1 MNELRGED
9 VSQFE
14 KQIVPLKKH
23 IHCNCALNKLISCDV
38 HDQDDDEKYEEE
50 SISFA
55 KRGMGNGGYDEI
67 QSTTQTDESVS
78 RELTSYE
85 IEQLF
90 EDS

>member
-23 IHCNCALNKLISCDV
+23 IHCNCAMNELILCAV
-38 HDQDDDEKYEEE
+38 HDDDDGEKYEET
-50 SISFA
+50 ISFA

-78 RELTSYE
+78 RELS
-85 IEQLF
+85 
-90 EDS
+90 

>member
-9 VSQFE
+9 MSRFE

-23 IHCNCALNKLISCDV
+23 IHCNCNKNELILCAV
-38 HDQDDDEKYEEE
+38 HEDDDEKYEET
-50 SISFA
+50 ISFA

-78 RELTSYE
+78 RELS
-85 IEQLF
+85 
-90 EDS
+90 